1 MRSSQSRSAVFYFLY
16 SQGKMFTSIQPQT
29 NINDVCMYPNSGKF
43 NWRQDRVSLVRKCY
57 TSPGFNFTYCSC
69 KRNFKMKNFREKFF
83 LCWSYFRPPD
93 GATDTPLNCTVHKL
107 AVSCRA
113 CMWMNETA
121 LTSQHESDGTILLP
135 TPHLWDE
142 LSFQL
147 MSNAFM
153 LPVIRLFRL

>member
-29 NINDVCMYPNSGKF
+29 NINDVCMYPNSGKL
-43 NWRQDRVSLVRKCY
+43 NWRQDRVSLVWKFY
-57 TSPGFNFTYCSC
+57 TSPGFNLTYCNC
-69 KRNFKMKNFREKFF
+69 KRNFKMKNFREKF
-83 LCWSYFRPPD
+83 RPPG
-93 GATDTPLNCTVHKL
+93 GATYPLLNCTVYKL
-107 AVSCRA
+107 AVSCHA
-113 CMWMNETA
+113 CLWMNEAA